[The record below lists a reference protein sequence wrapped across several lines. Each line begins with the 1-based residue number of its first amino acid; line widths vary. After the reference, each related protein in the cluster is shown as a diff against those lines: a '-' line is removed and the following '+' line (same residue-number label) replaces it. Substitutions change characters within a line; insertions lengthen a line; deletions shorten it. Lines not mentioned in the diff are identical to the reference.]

1 VRSAVLKSLNIIA
14 YHSPNTLKPYV
25 NDKLLLDNLANAL
38 AFDPKTVE
46 EVTMGS
52 VAEKID
58 RGKPLR
64 LDAFSLLDTLVKK
77 IISNDEPLS
86 VYIPVNTESD
96 ISADVQ
102 IRRLVMIREL
112 LESHPNLMYPY
123 AD

>member
-77 IISNDEPLS
+77 IISNDEPLFRIVLAS
-86 VYIPVNTESD
+86 TINT
-96 ISADVQ
+96 IG
-102 IRRLVMIREL
+102 I
-112 LESHPNLMYPY
+112 YTC
-123 AD
+123 